1 MKRHYGLVNQAHDQ
15 AAELG
20 MLDKASLAL
29 GKPTK
34 KALEALEDADSTIA
48 LAHEFQ
54 GPPAGKQGPEKNLFE
69 QVHELRNMKARVEQ
83 EKAEAALAQK
93 QVQELR
99 RELEAERRK
108 AAKADELAELYRSG
122 RIRPLTSCA
131 PFGRSVATAWSAESL
146 AAQVV
151 QFAAQRSGLP
161 ALPPWR
167 GGSSERLGQPGKH
180 HIEAR
185 IERQGNDGVG
195 QKAHVGAVVE
205 PVIVKERVAD
215 KKQSKGGHGVT
226 SSLSHH

>member
-1 MKRHYGLVNQAHDQ
+1 M
-15 AAELG
+15 
-20 MLDKASLAL
+20 
-29 GKPTK
+29 
-34 KALEALEDADSTIA
+34 
-48 LAHEFQ
+48 
-54 GPPAGKQGPEKNLFE
+54 
-69 QVHELRNMKARVEQ
+69 EQ

-122 RIRPLTSCA
+122 RDQAIDELRAIRPQRGHGL
-131 PFGRSVATAWSAESL
+131 GAESL

-151 QFAAQRSGLP
+151 QFAAQRSGLCQRFHLG
-161 ALPPWR
+161 AAEVL
-167 GGSSERLGQPGKH
+167 ERLGQPGKH

-215 KKQSKGGHGVT
+215 KKQSKGSWCHLVT
-226 SSLSHH
+226 ESSLNKTGRQAAPVLGLGCASLPSSDALGALQKSAVTLLSLSSMTLNASKRLGPDVERGGWSMCSKNRSSWARRSALSPWC

>member
-1 MKRHYGLVNQAHDQ
+1 MQTDFAATVGAQHGLERGIKGSRAKHERVKRHYGLVNQAHDQ

-54 GPPAGKQGPEKNLFE
+54 ARQRANKAREKNLFE

-99 RELEAERRK
+99 RELEAESAWRAGR
-108 AAKADELAELYRSG
+108 AAEARAGGLAPQARPDRSG
-122 RIRPLTSCA
+122 RPELVRRRPHRAGSASALDFPAPVWLTRRHCGPRA
-131 PFGRSVATAWSAESL
+131 YRMGGAATNGWAGTGAGPVSL
-146 AAQVV
+146 P
-151 QFAAQRSGLP
+151 R
-161 ALPPWR
+161 PP
-167 GGSSERLGQPGKH
+167 
-180 HIEAR
+180 
-185 IERQGNDGVG
+185 
-195 QKAHVGAVVE
+195 
-205 PVIVKERVAD
+205 
-215 KKQSKGGHGVT
+215 
-226 SSLSHH
+226 